1 MNNKLLINYL
11 ILSTFFF
18 IGCREN
24 VSKKNKNDA
33 SASYLSLHAG
43 NEKYAVINTKES
55 VVLWKGSSLLGTNSH
70 TGFIYISNGE
80 LVIKDGQLTGGT
92 AEIDMNTIEDETHSR
107 DNRLVNHLKDPDFFD
122 VKKFPFSAIVIT
134 NVVSTNGGNK
144 KITGNLTIKGV
155 THPVSFPAK
164 IEVKNEVVTL
174 GGKLVIDRTKWDVRY
189 KSARFYDLVA
199 DQSISDSIE
208 FEIKIV
214 AKK

>member
-1 MNNKLLINYL
+1 
-11 ILSTFFF
+11 
-18 IGCREN
+18 
-24 VSKKNKNDA
+24 
-33 SASYLSLHAG
+33 
-43 NEKYAVINTKES
+43 
-55 VVLWKGSSLLGTNSH
+55 
-70 TGFIYISNGE
+70 
-80 LVIKDGQLTGGT
+80 
-92 AEIDMNTIEDETHSR
+92 MNTIEDETHSR